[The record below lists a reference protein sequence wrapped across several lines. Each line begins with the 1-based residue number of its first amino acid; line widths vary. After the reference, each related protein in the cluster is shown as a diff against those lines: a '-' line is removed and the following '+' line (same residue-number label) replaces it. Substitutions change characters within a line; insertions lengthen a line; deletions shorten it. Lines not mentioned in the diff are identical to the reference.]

1 MRIQVQ
7 TIHGLIRIT
16 PSRISES
23 KGQTMYEPKSNNKI
37 HEDEKQLFK

>member
-23 KGQTMYEPKSNNKI
+23 KGQKTYEPKSNDKI
-37 HEDEKQLFK
+37 HEGEKWLSK